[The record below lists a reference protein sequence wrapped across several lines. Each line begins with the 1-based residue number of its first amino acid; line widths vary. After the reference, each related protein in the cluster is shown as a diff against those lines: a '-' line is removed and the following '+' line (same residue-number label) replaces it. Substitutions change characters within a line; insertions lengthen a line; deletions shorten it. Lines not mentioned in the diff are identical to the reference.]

1 MGLKNG
7 EAVYI
12 TAGIHKG
19 RRLMTPGA
27 GTHPMGARERIAL
40 FNMIGNNLRDFEVLD
55 AFAGSGAL
63 GLEAI
68 SRGAAYVVFIE
79 KNRAAAEVIKTNIKT
94 LGVDGVVKVCS
105 ASKYEDEQA
114 YNLVFA
120 DPPYDKFDLE
130 EVLHLV
136 KFVDENGIFVLSHP
150 GEAPELPGL
159 RLWKSNRYAGATIS
173 IYQSAII
180 MRYACLILLQLKR
193 RRNILK
199 PAC

>member
-1 MGLKNG
+1 MSLKNG

-12 TAGIHKG
+12 TAGTHKG

-68 SRGAAYVVFIE
+68 SRGAAYAVFIE

-94 LGVDGVVKVCS
+94 LGVDGATKVCS
-105 ASKYEDEQA
+105 ASKYEDEQV

-120 DPPYDKFDLE
+120 DPPYDKFNLE

-136 KFVDENGIFVLSHP
+136 PFVAENGIFVLSHP
-150 GEAPELPGL
+150 GSAPELPGL
-159 RLWKSNRYAGATIS
+159 RLWKSNQYAGATIS
-173 IYQSAII
+173 IYQ
-180 MRYACLILLQLKR
+180 R
-193 RRNILK
+193 
-199 PAC
+199 

>member
-1 MGLKNG
+1 MSLKNG

-12 TAGIHKG
+12 TAGTHKG

-68 SRGAAYVVFIE
+68 SRGAAYAVFIE

-94 LGVDGVVKVCS
+94 LGVDGATKVCS
-105 ASKYEDEQA
+105 ASKYEDEQV

-136 KFVDENGIFVLSHP
+136 KFVGENGIFVLSHP
-150 GEAPELPGL
+150 GSAPELPGL
-159 RLWKSNRYAGATIS
+159 RLWKSNQYAGATIS
-173 IYQSAII
+173 IYQ
-180 MRYACLILLQLKR
+180 R
-193 RRNILK
+193 
-199 PAC
+199 

>member
-12 TAGIHKG
+12 TAGFYKG
-19 RRLMTPGA
+19 RRLMTPGE

-68 SRGAAYVVFIE
+68 SRGAAYAVFIE
-79 KNRAAAEVIKTNIKT
+79 KNRTAAEVIKTNIKT
-94 LGVDGVVKVCS
+94 LGVDGATKVCL
-105 ASKYEDEQA
+105 ASKYEDDQV

-136 KFVDENGIFVLSHP
+136 KFVAENGIFVLSHP
-150 GEAPELPGL
+150 GSAPELPGL
-159 RLWKSNRYAGATIS
+159 RLWKSNQYAGATIS
-173 IYQSAII
+173 IYQ
-180 MRYACLILLQLKR
+180 R
-193 RRNILK
+193 
-199 PAC
+199 

>member
-1 MGLKNG
+1 MTLKNG

-12 TAGIHKG
+12 TAGMHKG

-55 AFAGSGAL
+55 AFAGSGVL
-63 GLEAI
+63 GLEAV
-68 SRGAAYVVFIE
+68 SRGAAEAVFVE
-79 KNRAAAEVIKTNIKT
+79 KNKAAAETIKTNIKT
-94 LGVDGVVKVCS
+94 LGRHDVVKICD
-105 ASKYEDEQA
+105 ASKYQDDYL

-136 KFVDENGIFVLSHP
+136 QFVDENGIFVLSHP

-159 RLWKSNRYAGATIS
+159 RLHKTNQYARAHIS
-173 IYQSAII
+173 IYQ
-180 MRYACLILLQLKR
+180 K
-193 RRNILK
+193 
-199 PAC
+199 

>member
-1 MGLKNG
+1 MVLKNG

-12 TAGIHKG
+12 TAGFYKG
-19 RRLMTPGA
+19 RRLMTPGE

-68 SRGAAYVVFIE
+68 SRGAAYAVFIE

-105 ASKYEDEQA
+105 ASKYEDEQV

-136 KFVDENGIFVLSHP
+136 KFVSENGIFVLSHP

-159 RLWKSNRYAGATIS
+159 RLWKSNQYAGATIS
-173 IYQSAII
+173 IYQ
-180 MRYACLILLQLKR
+180 R
-193 RRNILK
+193 
-199 PAC
+199 